1 MEVSQNVCKN
11 VRWVNSVSEDI
22 ANLDFEVLFRKK
34 KQKTGKSKT
43 SSWNCAFF
51 SLFTKLLIDE
61 EK

>member
-34 KQKTGKSKT
+34 NKKQANLRRHPGTVH
-43 SSWNCAFF
+43 F
-51 SLFTKLLIDE
+51 SVYLLSY
-61 EK
+61 